1 MSVPWGTMEHMAAQS
16 DHPGEQAAQT
26 PTGPSMTEQHPDPIR
41 LLAIRDTPL
50 SLDEVFAAVGDPTAG
65 GTALFVGT
73 VRNHD
78 GGADVDRLGYSC
90 HPTAEAE
97 MRRVAEKVVADFP
110 VRALAAVHRVGD
122 LGIGEL
128 AVVVAVSCPHRG
140 EAFAACRK
148 LIDDLKHEVPIW
160 KHQRFS
166 DGTDEWV
173 GAC

>member
-1 MSVPWGTMEHMAAQS
+1 MADTHAHGQAHGHAGARP
-16 DHPGEQAAQT
+16 DHPGERVAD
-26 PTGPSMTEQHPDPIR
+26 DPIK
-41 LLAIRDTPL
+41 LLAIRDAPL
-50 SLDEVFAAVGDPTAG
+50 SVDEVLRAASDDAAG
-65 GTALFVGT
+65 GTTLFVGT

-78 GGADVDRLGYSC
+78 GGADVDALGYSC

-97 MRRVAEKVVADFP
+97 LRRVAEKVVANYP

-122 LGIGEL
+122 LRVGDI

-140 EAFAACRK
+140 EAFEACRM

-160 KHQRFS
+160 KHQTFS
-166 DGTDEWV
+166 DGTEEWV

>member
-1 MSVPWGTMEHMAAQS
+1 MAPTN
-16 DHPGEQAAQT
+16 DHPGEQAA
-26 PTGPSMTEQHPDPIR
+26 HDPIQ
-41 LLAIRDTPL
+41 LIAIRETALSSTRSSRPSGTTP
-50 SLDEVFAAVGDPTAG
+50 PH

-78 GGADVDRLGYSC
+78 GGTDVDELGYSC
-90 HPTAEAE
+90 HPSAEAE
-97 MRRVAEKVVADFP
+97 MRRIAEKVVAEFP

-122 LGIGEL
+122 LKVGDL

-140 EAFAACRK
+140 EAFEACRK

-160 KHQRFS
+160 KHQKFS
-166 DGTDEWV
+166 DGTEEWV